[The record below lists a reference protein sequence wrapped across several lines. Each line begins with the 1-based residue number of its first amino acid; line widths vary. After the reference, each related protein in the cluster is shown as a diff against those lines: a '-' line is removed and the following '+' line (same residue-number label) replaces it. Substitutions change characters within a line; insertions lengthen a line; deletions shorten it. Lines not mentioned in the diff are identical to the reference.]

1 MLCASTDERGT
12 QLKIQSENAPLE
24 RQSKT
29 AMKMEAHPKRVLVVD
44 DEACIADTLTA
55 IFRNAGYEAVA
66 AYEGPSALAQC
77 ESFRPDMVVTDVVMP
92 GMSGVEMAI
101 RVKQRYP
108 ACKILL
114 FSGQAATANLLEEA
128 RRSGHDFELLT
139 KPIHPA
145 ELLAKLCA

>member
-1 MLCASTDERGT
+1 MREEP
-12 QLKIQSENAPLE
+12 QLLKMQSENTPFELRSE
-24 RQSKT
+24 RANQAKGT
-29 AMKMEAHPKRVLVVD
+29 PKRVLVVD
-44 DEACIADTLTA
+44 DEANIANTLTA

-66 AYEGPSALAQC
+66 AYDGQSGLSQC
-77 ESFRPDMVVTDVVMP
+77 ESFHPDLIVTDVVMP

-101 RVKQRYP
+101 QVKQRYP

-128 RRSGHDFELLT
+128 RQSGYDFELLM
-139 KPIHPA
+139 KPVHPT